1 MLVQVQSS
9 LSLEQYSCSVKVR
22 LYSKACSITGCTAVL
37 VLVTGV
43 LAALETSYIYLTS
56 IGGSAMVAM
65 FFLVH
70 HRSEYPPSYTTS
82 ELRVTSMRVVNVLWL
97 LPGCSLSYR
106 PLPCCSQV
114 AVDCGIFRG
123 FRFDH
128 VKLFK
133 YKSLGHLFFRCLY
146 VSRVGG

>member
-22 LYSKACSITGCTAVL
+22 LYSKACFITGCTAVL

-43 LAALETSYIYLTS
+43 LAALETSYIYLIS

-70 HRSEYPPSYTTS
+70 HRSEYLPLYTTP
-82 ELRVTSMRVVNVLWL
+82 ELRVTSMGVVNVL
-97 LPGCSLSYR
+97 
-106 PLPCCSQV
+106 
-114 AVDCGIFRG
+114 
-123 FRFDH
+123 
-128 VKLFK
+128 
-133 YKSLGHLFFRCLY
+133 
-146 VSRVGG
+146 